1 MYIYTYKCTIYVY
14 LVVICYT
21 HLCYLDLSTSL
32 VHNLLPNLYAHSQLS
47 YRPLGEKREINE
59 TWYSDSNPIWPSP
72 IQWLRSYDIWQFTG
86 PHWPLKTYAD
96 DIAIKEMSFSFAINA
111 LEPHTKMAAITM
123 SVYFSIFFSLIQ
135 NLEVNKIPRK
145 PIKSHKD
152 SKMINQDQHRFL
164 LYLHTKTG

>member
-1 MYIYTYKCTIYVY
+1 
-14 LVVICYT
+14 
-21 HLCYLDLSTSL
+21 
-32 VHNLLPNLYAHSQLS
+32 
-47 YRPLGEKREINE
+47 
-59 TWYSDSNPIWPSP
+59 
-72 IQWLRSYDIWQFTG
+72 
-86 PHWPLKTYAD
+86 
-96 DIAIKEMSFSFAINA
+96 MSFSFAINA

-145 PIKSHKD
+145 PIKFHKD